1 MYIIKIFNNEGEKIM
16 KFSKKILTSALAV
29 LTVVSITACSSNTE
43 KQDSKQAKQNDLI
56 LATTTSTQ
64 DSGLLE
70 YLLPE
75 FTKDT
80 GIKVKTIA
88 VGTGKA
94 IKMGEEGEADVLL
107 VHDTKSEN
115 KFVKDGNSKK
125 RHDVMYN
132 DFVIVGPKEDT
143 LKLKEIT
150 GENKTEEALKK
161 IQENQATFIS
171 RADDSGTNKK
181 ELKLWEVLNVDPEGT
196 WYVEAGAGMGDVLKI
211 ASEKQAYTLTDRG
224 TYLSMKDKLN
234 LDVVVEND
242 KDLKNQYGVMCVNPD
257 KFKNVNNNEAEEF
270 EEWILS
276 PKVQKEIENFKKVEY
291 GQSLFTPNAK

>member
-1 MYIIKIFNNEGEKIM
+1 M
-16 KFSKKILTSALAV
+16 KFSKKVLTSALAV
-29 LTVVSITACSSNTE
+29 LTAVSITACSSNTD
-43 KQDSKQAKQNDLI
+43 KQESKQAKQNDLI

-64 DSGLLE
+64 DSGLLD
-70 YLLPE
+70 YLLPK

-94 IKMGEEGEADVLL
+94 IKMGEDGEADVLL

-115 KFVKDGNSKK
+115 KFVKDGNSKE

-132 DFVIVGPKEDT
+132 DFVIVGPKEDP

-161 IQENQATFIS
+161 IQENQAKFIS
-171 RADDSGTNKK
+171 RSDDSGTNKK
-181 ELKLWEVLNVDPEGT
+181 ELKLWKALNIDPKGN
-196 WYVEAGAGMGDVLKI
+196 WYVEAGTGMGDVLKM
-211 ASEKQAYTLTDRG
+211 ASEKKAYTLTDRG

-234 LDVVVEND
+234 LDVVVEKD

-257 KFKNVNNNEAEEF
+257 KFKNVNSKEAKEF

-276 PKVQKEIENFKKVEY
+276 SKVQKEIENFKKEEY

>member
-1 MYIIKIFNNEGEKIM
+1 MYIIKIFKNDGEKIM

-29 LTVVSITACSSNTE
+29 LTAVSITACGNNTD
-43 KQDSKQAKQNDLI
+43 KQVKQNDLI

-94 IKMGEEGEADVLL
+94 IKMGEEGESDVLL

-115 KFVKDGNSKK
+115 KFVKDGNSKE

-143 LKLKEIT
+143 LKLKGIT

-181 ELKLWEVLNVDPEGT
+181 ELKLWEALNVDPEGT
-196 WYVEAGAGMGDVLKI
+196 WYVEAGAGMGDVLKM

-234 LDVVVEND
+234 LDVVVEKD

-257 KFKNVNNNEAEEF
+257 KFKNVNNKEAEEF
-270 EEWILS
+270 EAWILS
-276 PKVQKEIENFKKVEY
+276 PKVQKEIENFKKEDY

>member
-1 MYIIKIFNNEGEKIM
+1 M
-16 KFSKKILTSALAV
+16 KFSKKVLTSALAV
-29 LTVVSITACSSNTE
+29 LTAVSITACSSNTD
-43 KQDSKQAKQNDLI
+43 KQESKQTKQNDLI

-64 DSGLLE
+64 DSGLLD

-94 IKMGEEGEADVLL
+94 IKMGEDGEADVLL

-115 KFVKDGNSKK
+115 KFVKDGNSKE

-132 DFVIVGPKEDT
+132 DFVIVGPKEDP

-150 GENKTEEALKK
+150 GENKTEKALKK
-161 IQENQATFIS
+161 IQENQAKFIS
-171 RADDSGTNKK
+171 RSDDSGTNKK
-181 ELKLWEVLNVDPEGT
+181 ELKLWQALNIDPKGN
-196 WYVEAGAGMGDVLKI
+196 WYVEAGAGMGDVLKM
-211 ASEKQAYTLTDRG
+211 ASEKKAYTLTDRG

-234 LDVVVEND
+234 LDIVVEKD

-257 KFKNVNNNEAEEF
+257 KFKNINNKEAKNF

-276 PKVQKEIENFKKVEY
+276 SKVQKEIENFKKEEY

>member
-1 MYIIKIFNNEGEKIM
+1 M
-16 KFSKKILTSALAV
+16 KFSKKLLTSALAV
-29 LTVVSITACSSNTE
+29 LTAVSITACSGNTD
-43 KQDSKQAKQNDLI
+43 KKDSKQANQKDLI

-64 DSGLLE
+64 DSGLLD

-115 KFVKDGNSKK
+115 KFVKDGNSKE

-132 DFVIVGPKEDT
+132 DFVIVGPKEDP
-143 LKLKEIT
+143 LKLKDIK
-150 GENKTEEALKK
+150 GENKTEDALKK
-161 IQENQATFIS
+161 IKENQSTFIS

-181 ELKLWEVLNVDPEGT
+181 ELKLWEALNVDPEGV
-196 WYVEAGAGMGDVLKI
+196 WYVESGAGMGDVLKM

-257 KFKNVNNNEAEEF
+257 KFKGVNNKEAEEF

-276 PKVQKEIENFKKVEY
+276 PKVQKEIEGFKKEEY

>member
-1 MYIIKIFNNEGEKIM
+1 M
-16 KFSKKILTSALAV
+16 KFSKKVLTSALAV
-29 LTVVSITACSSNTE
+29 LTAVSITACSSNTD
-43 KQDSKQAKQNDLI
+43 KQESKQAKQNDLI

-64 DSGLLE
+64 DSGLLD
-70 YLLPE
+70 YLLPK

-94 IKMGEEGEADVLL
+94 IKMGEDGEADVLL

-115 KFVKDGNSKK
+115 KFVKDGNSKE

-132 DFVIVGPKEDT
+132 DFVIVGPKEDP

-161 IQENQATFIS
+161 IQENQAKFIS
-171 RADDSGTNKK
+171 RSDDSGTNKK
-181 ELKLWEVLNVDPEGT
+181 ELKLWEALNIDPKGN
-196 WYVEAGAGMGDVLKI
+196 WYVEAGTGMGDVLKM
-211 ASEKQAYTLTDRG
+211 ASEKKAYTLTDRG

-234 LDVVVEND
+234 LDVVVEKD

-257 KFKNVNNNEAEEF
+257 KFKNVNSKEAKEF

-276 PKVQKEIENFKKVEY
+276 SKVQKEIENFKKEEY

>member
-1 MYIIKIFNNEGEKIM
+1 M
-16 KFSKKILTSALAV
+16 KFSKKLLTSALAV
-29 LTVVSITACSSNTE
+29 LTAVSITACSGNTD
-43 KQDSKQAKQNDLI
+43 KKDSKQANQKDLI

-64 DSGLLE
+64 DSGLLD

-115 KFVKDGNSKK
+115 KFVKDGNSKE

-132 DFVIVGPKEDT
+132 DFVIVGPKEDS
-143 LKLKEIT
+143 LKLKEIK

-161 IQENQATFIS
+161 IKENQATFIS

-181 ELKLWEVLNVDPEGT
+181 ELKLWEALNVDPEGA
-196 WYVEAGAGMGDVLKI
+196 WYVEAGSGMGDVLKM

-257 KFKNVNNNEAEEF
+257 KFKSVNNKEAEEF

-276 PKVQKEIENFKKVEY
+276 PKVQKEIEGFKKEEY

>member
-1 MYIIKIFNNEGEKIM
+1 M
-16 KFSKKILTSALAV
+16 KFSKKLLTSALAV
-29 LTVVSITACSSNTE
+29 LTAVSITACSGNTD
-43 KQDSKQAKQNDLI
+43 KKDSKQANQKDLI

-64 DSGLLE
+64 DSGLLD

-115 KFVKDGNSKK
+115 KFVKDGNSKE

-132 DFVIVGPKEDT
+132 DFVIVGPKEDP
-143 LKLKEIT
+143 LKLKEIK

-161 IQENQATFIS
+161 IKENQATFIS

-181 ELKLWEVLNVDPEGT
+181 ELKLWEALNVDPEGA
-196 WYVEAGAGMGDVLKI
+196 WYVESGAGMGDVLKM

-242 KDLKNQYGVMCVNPD
+242 KDLKNQHGVMCVNPD
-257 KFKNVNNNEAEEF
+257 KFKSVNNKEAEEF

-276 PKVQKEIENFKKVEY
+276 PKVQKEIEGFKKEEY

>member
-1 MYIIKIFNNEGEKIM
+1 M
-16 KFSKKILTSALAV
+16 KFSKKVLTSALAV
-29 LTVVSITACSSNTE
+29 LTAVSITACSSNTD
-43 KQDSKQAKQNDLI
+43 KQESKQVKQNDLI

-94 IKMGEEGEADVLL
+94 IKMGEDGEADVLL

-115 KFVKDGNSKK
+115 KFVKDGNSKE

-132 DFVIVGPKEDT
+132 DFVIVGPKEDP

-150 GENKTEEALKK
+150 GENKTEEALRK

-171 RADDSGTNKK
+171 RSDDSGTNKK
-181 ELKLWEVLNVDPEGT
+181 ELKLWEGLKVDPKGN
-196 WYVEAGAGMGDVLKI
+196 WYVEAGAGMGDVLKM
-211 ASEKQAYTLTDRG
+211 ASEKKAYTLTDRG

-234 LDVVVEND
+234 LDVVVEKD

-257 KFKNVNNNEAEEF
+257 KFKNVNSKEAKEF

-276 PKVQKEIENFKKVEY
+276 SKVQKEIENFKKEEY